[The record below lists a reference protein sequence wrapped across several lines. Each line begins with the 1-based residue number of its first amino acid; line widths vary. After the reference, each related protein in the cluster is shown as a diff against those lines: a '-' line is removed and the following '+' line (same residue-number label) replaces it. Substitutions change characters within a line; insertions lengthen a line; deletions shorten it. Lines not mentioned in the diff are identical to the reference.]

1 MGSAKQ
7 SFFTIKKGR
16 QTTMIFQSRIKGG
29 LSRRAVLPAV
39 TFLVAV
45 LTVGTHA
52 SSKRQTHVTG
62 QTDVTGQTQATGQT
76 GTYEL
81 NEYVTMCGQRLRELQ
96 NLKWRC
102 SNSTETPQ
110 KVGAKGILV
119 NPRSRVQTTLSQTL
133 SKYYRQEIEDK
144 LPQVPQKVVPFLN
157 AQIKATQDEIAA
169 EQKSLNKYYKTMKK
183 IEAIRKCNLLGDI
196 KDIFWNS
203 AELVIKGMV
212 ATHTRCGEQ
221 ELTKR
226 VETFTRCTAART
238 NMEPEKLHA
247 AAHSKAREVDNLMRS
262 FEWTR
267 FISDVVTEDRLHFLH
282 MLKTNVIP
290 DSAGSRARQFF
301 GMLTLNGFHAVPMRG
316 LLMQFRK
323 TRLESEKIKRDRC
336 CQKGAKYPFAI
347 QWSYGVIG
355 RTKKETEEFVFICA
369 KCTNP
374 NLTSRRE
381 FLQPLW
387 QLSLTDY
394 RGTNMKTWESVD
406 AKWSY
411 NTQTGRYAP

>member
-133 SKYYRQEIEDK
+133 SKYYRQEIKDK

-212 ATHTRCGEQ
+212 ATHTLCGEQ

-226 VETFTRCTAART
+226 VETFTRCTTART
-238 NMEPEKLHA
+238 NMEPEKPKPEPDTCTEKKALFAVEEGDNKYLKPLKQA
-247 AAHSKAREVDNLMRS
+247 ANSSYNYIHGVGVGDKNSGVVKANWGALA
-262 FEWTR
+262 
-267 FISDVVTEDRLHFLH
+267 
-282 MLKTNVIP
+282 VIGVC
-290 DSAGSRARQFF
+290 DI
-301 GMLTLNGFHAVPMRG
+301 G
-316 LLMQFRK
+316 LLCGWAF
-323 TRLESEKIKRDRC
+323 
-336 CQKGAKYPFAI
+336 
-347 QWSYGVIG
+347 
-355 RTKKETEEFVFICA
+355 
-369 KCTNP
+369 
-374 NLTSRRE
+374 
-381 FLQPLW
+381 
-387 QLSLTDY
+387 
-394 RGTNMKTWESVD
+394 
-406 AKWSY
+406 
-411 NTQTGRYAP
+411 